1 MLSRTTV
8 SSSPQEE
15 HMKWKVL
22 AATSALA
29 VTTLG
34 LAAPPKR
41 AVESSPDVMRPQ
53 QLQKASHAAL
63 PLVLSPAAL
72 ALAVTPEDV
81 GDADS
86 FGKNVTYLGLA
97 QTLGVTLAD
106 DCTGTDPLVERCIV
120 QNAAPASTTFV
131 ENDLAVMN
139 LPAKATKTLMC
150 FTLTPSIFID
160 WANFTGSQQLAR
172 FTAGALIS
180 IENPVLADPALI
192 DPLTGLPF
200 NGALEVGLS
209 TWHHSQ
215 TMPDNSQEQERSFQ
229 TRSCIAGL
237 ISRRVLVDT
246 YGLTDTQAKEFF
258 KKAMTIRFGARGTVS
273 MSQYTNYFYGV
284 RLYGD

>member
-1 MLSRTTV
+1 
-8 SSSPQEE
+8 
-15 HMKWKVL
+15 MKWNIL
-22 AATSALA
+22 ATVSALA
-29 VTTLG
+29 IGTTLASPTN
-34 LAAPPKR
+34 AAPPKL
-41 AVESSPDVMRPQ
+41 AVEASADVLRPQ
-53 QLQKASHAAL
+53 LLQKASRAAV

-72 ALAVTPEDV
+72 AAVVTPEDV

-97 QTLGVTLAD
+97 QTLGVTLTD

-120 QNAAPASTTFV
+120 QNPAPASTTFV

-150 FTLTPSIFID
+150 FTLTPSIFVD
-160 WANFTGSQQLAR
+160 WANFTGAQQIAR
-172 FTAGALIS
+172 FTAGALIT

-200 NGALEVGLS
+200 NGVLETGLS

-215 TMPDNSQEQERSFQ
+215 TMPDNSHEQERSFQ
-229 TRSCIAGL
+229 TRSCIAGI
-237 ISRRVLVDT
+237 ISRRALVDT
-246 YGLTDTQAKEFF
+246 YGLTDAQAKEFF
-258 KKAMTIRFGARGTVS
+258 KKPMTVRFGARGTVA
-273 MSQYTNYFYGV
+273 MSQYMNYFYGI

>member
-1 MLSRTTV
+1 
-8 SSSPQEE
+8 
-15 HMKWKVL
+15 MKWNIL
-22 AATSALA
+22 ATASALA
-29 VTTLG
+29 IATTFPSTTI
-34 LAAPPKR
+34 AAPPKL
-41 AVESSPDVMRPQ
+41 AAEASADVLRPQ
-53 QLQKASHAAL
+53 QLQKASRAAL

-72 ALAVTPEDV
+72 AAAVTPEDV

-120 QNAAPASTTFV
+120 QNPAPASTTFV
-131 ENDLAVMN
+131 ENDLAVIN

-150 FTLTPSIFID
+150 FTLTPSIFVD
-160 WANFTGSQQLAR
+160 WSNFTGAQQLAR
-172 FTAGALIS
+172 FTAGALIT

-200 NGALEVGLS
+200 NGVLETGLS

-215 TMPDNSQEQERSFQ
+215 TMPDNSHEQERSMQ
-229 TRSCIAGL
+229 TRSCLAGI

-246 YGLTDTQAKEFF
+246 YGLADAQAKEFF
-258 KKAMTIRFGARGTVS
+258 KKPMTIRFGARGTVA
-273 MSQYTNYFYGV
+273 MSQYMNYFYGI